1 MIIKVDQDNC
11 IGCGLCANTCP
22 EVFKVPMESDRCEVV
37 LEKPYRVPKNLEED
51 VARAI
56 DECPVTALSKE

>member
-1 MIIKVDQDNC
+1 
-11 IGCGLCANTCP
+11 
-22 EVFKVPMESDRCEVV
+22 MESDRCEVV